1 MNGNFLKICDDFKPD
16 FLLSN
21 GCHLISNEILNITKI
36 CNWNIHG
43 GLSPWYK
50 GGATH
55 FWLDISPRAR
65 IYRYNCS

>member
-36 CNWNIHG
+36 CNWNIQEVFRHG
-43 GLSPWYK
+43 IKVGQPFL
-50 GGATH
+50 AN
-55 FWLDISPRAR
+55 ISPRAR